1 MDTNSKQQTGS
12 TETVKRSPFV
22 DLKNWGAR
30 LVAEIEGEPA
40 RPVRSLTD
48 TQLIMK
54 ALANSHQL
62 SMWDDVRR
70 ELRRR
75 ANDSPETE
83 VHAKDAGDAKTQEF
97 NRG

>member
-1 MDTNSKQQTGS
+1 MDTNTNATQP
-12 TETVKRSPFV
+12 TESGATRLANR
-22 DLKNWGAR
+22 LKNWGAQ
-30 LVAEIEGEPA
+30 LVAAIEDEPD
-40 RPVRSLTD
+40 RPIESLTD

-62 SMWDDVRR
+62 SMGDDVRR